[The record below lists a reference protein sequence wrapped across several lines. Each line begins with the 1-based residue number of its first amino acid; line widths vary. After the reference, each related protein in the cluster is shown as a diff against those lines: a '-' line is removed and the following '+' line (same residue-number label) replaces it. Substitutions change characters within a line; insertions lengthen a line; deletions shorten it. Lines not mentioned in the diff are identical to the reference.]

1 MKNKSI
7 LQAIQHPLFSQHKV
21 RVSIKRDDQIHPIIS
36 GNKWRKLY
44 FNLRLAKS
52 KNYQGIISFGGCYSN
67 HIHALAF
74 ACRQQNLKCIAYI
87 RGEESSQSNYT
98 LSWAKHWGM
107 TLIFLDR
114 KTYKQRQDE
123 SFLKDIQQQYPDY
136 FIVPEGGSNQLALQ
150 GVGEVITELN
160 QQCTFD
166 TLLAPV
172 GSGGTLAGLIKQDN
186 NQHDILGIAVLK
198 QSDYLHKEVNNLL
211 GNEVEYRRWSIIN
224 NYHGGGY
231 AKFSA
236 DDAQRILQFSNEI
249 GIPFEPIYTGKMLLA
264 LLGLLAQ
271 GYFKVDQHI
280 VLLHTGGL
288 QGIAGLIEQ
297 GRLNPTDWLIPPE
310 PPA

>member
-123 SFLKDIQQQYPDY
+123 SFLKDIQ
-136 FIVPEGGSNQLALQ
+136 
-150 GVGEVITELN
+150 
-160 QQCTFD
+160 
-166 TLLAPV
+166 
-172 GSGGTLAGLIKQDN
+172 
-186 NQHDILGIAVLK
+186 
-198 QSDYLHKEVNNLL
+198 
-211 GNEVEYRRWSIIN
+211 
-224 NYHGGGY
+224 
-231 AKFSA
+231 
-236 DDAQRILQFSNEI
+236 
-249 GIPFEPIYTGKMLLA
+249 
-264 LLGLLAQ
+264 
-271 GYFKVDQHI
+271 
-280 VLLHTGGL
+280 
-288 QGIAGLIEQ
+288 
-297 GRLNPTDWLIPPE
+297 
-310 PPA
+310 